1 MDKFERLTA
10 SAAPLPI
17 ANVDTDMVIPARFM
31 KALTRS
37 GLGRHLF
44 QELRY
49 ADDGAERDDFVLNR
63 APTREARI
71 LIADRNFGCGSSREH
86 AVWALFDFGIRCVIA
101 PSFGDIFS
109 NNARKNGLLLIRL
122 AEPICDRLREEVA
135 LAQFAP
141 ITVDLPTQHISLAS
155 GETIAFAIDPID
167 RRILMEGLDD
177 IGRTL
182 RHADAIARFEETA

>member
-10 SAAPLPI
+10 IAAPLPI

-49 ADDGAERDDFVLNR
+49 AADGAERDDFVLNR

-141 ITVDLPTQHISLAS
+141 ITVDLPTLQITLAS